1 MGLSEELRR
10 RAVQIWEAEREH
22 PFILGIGDGT
32 LPLDRFRYYMRQDYL
47 FLIEYCRSLAL
58 AVAKAGRLDDMG
70 WFARLLRETLNTEMA
85 LHRGFAQEFGISTQ
99 ELESAAPSPTTH
111 AYTRHLLRTAYSGN
125 LGQITASLLPCQWGY
140 CELGQHLV
148 SQGMPTEQPLYVK
161 WIEAYNSPE
170 FAELAQWLRDL
181 LDRLGQEASVGEKH
195 RIEET
200 FLTSSRYEY
209 LFWDAAYRMEEWPV

>member
-1 MGLSEELRR
+1 MGLSEELRKK
-10 RAVQIWEAEREH
+10 ASHIWEAEKKH
-22 PFILGIGDGT
+22 PFVRGIGDGT

-58 AVAKAGRLDDMG
+58 AVAKAGRLDDMV
-70 WFARLLRETLNTEMA
+70 WFARLLHETLHTEMA
-85 LHRGFAQEFGISTQ
+85 LHRDFAQEFGISTH
-99 ELESAAPSPTTH
+99 ELESTTPSPTTH
-111 AYTRHLLRTAYSGN
+111 AYTRHLLQTAYSGS
-125 LGQITASLLPCQWGY
+125 LGQIAASLLPCQWGY
-140 CELGQHLV
+140 CELGQHLA

-181 LDRLGQEASVGEKH
+181 LDRLGKEASAGEKQQL
-195 RIEET
+195 EET